1 MKNVDFKKLFILIA
15 IIVIIAVVILLV
27 VNFSNKDKL
36 TKEETQ
42 KIEDISI
49 KYYANLTE
57 GYTTVYGGLD
67 ILYQRKETTTK
78 NLETV
83 EILNTSIKYASDNS
97 FDTSVSDAK
106 VKALEASKKYKNISE
121 YALYNGESVR
131 KAITELFGDIK
142 YVDSSAN
149 NNHNFIYDY
158 IYDSNNDVYLV
169 KRNNNDSQVNTN
181 QGINYKLLSTKE
193 KDEKVIVTIAIAYTC
208 KVDANTMYAKDPE
221 GEKII
226 AENVEEFPED
236 KIDEFDKYE
245 ITLKKSSDNK
255 YVFESIKKVK

>member
-1 MKNVDFKKLFILIA
+1 MKKIFEHGQ
-15 IIVIIAVVILLV
+15 
-27 VNFSNKDKL
+27 FS
-36 TKEETQ
+36 
-42 KIEDISI
+42 
-49 KYYANLTE
+49 
-57 GYTTVYGGLD
+57 
-67 ILYQRKETTTK
+67 YQRSYR
-78 NLETV
+78 
-83 EILNTSIKYASDNS
+83 LN
-97 FDTSVSDAK
+97 
-106 VKALEASKKYKNISE
+106 EA
-121 YALYNGESVR
+121 R

-193 KDEKVIVTIAIAYTC
+193 KDEKVIVTIAIAYTY
-208 KVDANTMYAKDPE
+208 KDDSNTMYAKDSE

-236 KIDEFDKYE
+236 KIDEFDKFE